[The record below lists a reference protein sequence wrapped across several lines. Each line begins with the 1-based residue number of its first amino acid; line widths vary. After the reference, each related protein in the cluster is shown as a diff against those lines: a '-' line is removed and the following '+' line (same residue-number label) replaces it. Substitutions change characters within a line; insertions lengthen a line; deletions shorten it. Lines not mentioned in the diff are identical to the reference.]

1 MQKALFTLLLAVLL
15 LPGFPEDLQAQ
26 NKYLDSLKSELQQNG
41 LPDSTRINDLLLLGN
56 EVGYSDSRLARD
68 YFENALRLSSGKNEY
83 EKMGDAVSGIGLTYY
98 RTDNLDTCLYLFRKA
113 DTFYMKSNSATSL
126 ASQIT
131 SKMNIATVLRT
142 MGNFRDALTMY
153 FEGIDA
159 FKKADFPG
167 KDKKL
172 LTAYLNIGLVY
183 NEFNQYDKALFYHRK
198 GLALINKGLENY
210 MNQYYLRM
218 ARIHDFIEL
227 RRYDSAKYYL
237 TAEEGLYRKL
247 NQADIFSSLYSNW
260 GMYYLGIKDTSAALT
275 SFNKA
280 YRFAAD
286 SKNKFRQNQL
296 LSRIATIY
304 LNRKAYRE
312 SAKAYEKA
320 YLLSHAIKDKPSEMH
335 YLKKLANL
343 YGAHLHN
350 DHRASRYYKQYV
362 LLADSLNETD
372 VQKKINEIEAK
383 YQTQKKEDSILM
395 LTKNTQLQK
404 AELHRKRTLS
414 TSLLIMCGLL
424 GTLAGAIYLNF
435 KRKNQL
441 LKQSEQLKTQQ
452 VREMQKQ
459 QQLLAMQSVLKGQEE
474 ERSRLAKD
482 LHDGVGGLL
491 SGVKLSLSTMKGN
504 VILSEK
510 NAQMLNNVVVQLDQ
524 SMNELRR
531 VSHNMMPESLI
542 KFGLAESLLIYCD
555 SLNET
560 GLIKVQLQTYG
571 MEERMEQN
579 TEIVLYRIIQELL
592 NNVVKH
598 AEAKNV
604 LVQLVRKNNRFNLT
618 VEDDG
623 KGFDLNSI
631 AKNGGAGLNN
641 IRARAEYL
649 GATVDIQSAPAE
661 GTSVNIEGGCA

>member
-1 MQKALFTLLLAVLL
+1 
-15 LPGFPEDLQAQ
+15 
-26 NKYLDSLKSELQQNG
+26 
-41 LPDSTRINDLLLLGN
+41 
-56 EVGYSDSRLARD
+56 
-68 YFENALRLSSGKNEY
+68 
-83 EKMGDAVSGIGLTYY
+83 
-98 RTDNLDTCLYLFRKA
+98 
-113 DTFYMKSNSATSL
+113 
-126 ASQIT
+126 
-131 SKMNIATVLRT
+131 
-142 MGNFRDALTMY
+142 
-153 FEGIDA
+153 
-159 FKKADFPG
+159 
-167 KDKKL
+167 
-172 LTAYLNIGLVY
+172 
-183 NEFNQYDKALFYHRK
+183 
-198 GLALINKGLENY
+198 
-210 MNQYYLRM
+210 
-218 ARIHDFIEL
+218 
-227 RRYDSAKYYL
+227 
-237 TAEEGLYRKL
+237 
-247 NQADIFSSLYSNW
+247 
-260 GMYYLGIKDTSAALT
+260 
-275 SFNKA
+275 
-280 YRFAAD
+280 
-286 SKNKFRQNQL
+286 
-296 LSRIATIY
+296 
-304 LNRKAYRE
+304 
-312 SAKAYEKA
+312 
-320 YLLSHAIKDKPSEMH
+320 
-335 YLKKLANL
+335 
-343 YGAHLHN
+343 
-350 DHRASRYYKQYV
+350 
-362 LLADSLNETD
+362 
-372 VQKKINEIEAK
+372 
-383 YQTQKKEDSILM
+383 M

-542 KFGLAESLLIYCD
+542 KFGLVESLLIYCD

-623 KGFDLNSI
+623 KGFDLNGI